1 MDASTHFRERGELI
15 TGLMSGALDAADVV
29 VHTRPAVELLG
40 LLVPIDS
47 LTQDYLSGREP
58 QGLRVTRSDFEP
70 WRRQLLAVVAAL
82 VQRWVGDDE
91 DSWLALAMRAGSHR
105 GSVPELIDSVVHPEH
120 ADPGS
125 WSGRAPRWPRGVD
138 ASAVL
143 LAMAPP
149 GIREAF
155 LGECATNE
163 AAGGI
168 LTRMLD
174 RGPLHPEFVDYAL
187 GVSGTRAMRVAL
199 DRNPAYE
206 LAKVREHVLR
216 ERHDI
221 AVLEHAYFTPGAD
234 RALRVGLVRL
244 ADAAGGFRP
253 DFVSRLKTHNKDAS
267 VLEPLL
273 VADDPVLVHW
283 VLRRVNSSLTEPA
296 IRWAAYVTLA
306 LTTGPEPVWVL
317 EQERAGALSRM
328 VEPVRAS
335 MLAGAVDPIL
345 DAADAA
351 DGALGSAGLPRTPI
365 DLGAPLIEPGPYTEL
380 IRECVD
386 CDAYRL
392 AVVDGLVSDR
402 AAL

>member
-1 MDASTHFRERGELI
+1 MDASAHFRERGELI
-15 TGLMSGALDAADVV
+15 THLMSGTLDAADVV

-58 QGLRVTRSDFEP
+58 RGLRVTRSEFEP

-82 VQRWVGDDE
+82 VERWVGDDE

-105 GSVPELIDSVVHPEH
+105 GSVPELIDSVVRPER
-120 ADPGS
+120 ADPES

-149 GIREAF
+149 GTLEAF

-174 RGPLHPEFVDYAL
+174 RGPLHPKFVDYAL
-187 GVSGTRAMRVAL
+187 SALGTDSMRAAL
-199 DRNPAYE
+199 HRNPAYE
-206 LAKVREHVLR
+206 LAKVRAHVLR

-234 RALRVGLVRL
+234 GALRVGLVRL
-244 ADAAGGFRP
+244 AEAAGGFRP

-273 VADDPVLVHW
+273 VSDDPVLVHW
-283 VLRRVNSSLTEPA
+283 VLRRVNSSLTESA
-296 IRWAAYVTLA
+296 IRWAAYATLA
-306 LTTGPEPVWVL
+306 LTTGPEPVWAL
-317 EQERAGALSRM
+317 EQERVGALSRM
-328 VEPVRAS
+328 AEPVRAS
-335 MLAGAVDPIL
+335 ILAGSVDPIL
-345 DAADAA
+345 DAAD
-351 DGALGSAGLPRTPI
+351 GALGNAGLPRTPI
-365 DLGAPLIEPGPYTEL
+365 DLGAPLIEPPPYTEL
-380 IRECVD
+380 IEEFVD
-386 CDAYRL
+386 RDAYRT
-392 AVVDGLVSDR
+392 AVVDGLVGDR